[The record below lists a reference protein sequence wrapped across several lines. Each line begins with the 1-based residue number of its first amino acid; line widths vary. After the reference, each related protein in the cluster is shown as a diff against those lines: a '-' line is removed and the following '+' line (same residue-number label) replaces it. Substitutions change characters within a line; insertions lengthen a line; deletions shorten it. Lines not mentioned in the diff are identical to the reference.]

1 MIPPDGPLSNPQ
13 PRAAIGPGVQ
23 GRRTNA
29 VWASPEG
36 MKLRLDLSAQI
47 GERTGDNV
55 EPRDLIHVVAGDAV
69 TSETKRAIEL
79 AESRKQAMALLLM
92 SPEFQRR

>member
-1 MIPPDGPLSNPQ
+1 MISADALPEIDPPAETGLQLLSDR
-13 PRAAIGPGVQ
+13 PRKREQTLVLP
-23 GRRTNA
+23 
-29 VWASPEG
+29 
-36 MKLRLDLSAQI
+36 
-47 GERTGDNV
+47 TGDNV
-55 EPRDLIHVVAGDAV
+55 EPRDLILVVAGDAV